1 MNAIEYWRELQREA
15 AARELRLDTEREVA
29 RWRRL
34 ADRYDRNAL
43 HTSAPDFVAGVAA
56 LVQPGESV
64 LEIGPGTGGFT
75 LPVALR
81 AGSVLGVDLSDAM
94 RAALERK
101 LAEAGNSNV
110 RLIGGEWPDVEV
122 QPHDV
127 VLAVNSLYRVAE
139 IGACIEAMTR
149 VARRRVLVGW
159 SVGHNPPV
167 LPSLVDPAGTR
178 GYRPG
183 VTYIHLLLALHEMG
197 IAADVAIHR
206 VRRWVRRG
214 SMEEATTGLLGVPDP
229 TEVER
234 REAEVLARRT
244 FRPDGAGVIHEY
256 EGQAVLIGWD
266 GAAKG

>member
-101 LAEAGNSNV
+101 LAEA
-110 RLIGGEWPDVEV
+110 
-122 QPHDV
+122 
-127 VLAVNSLYRVAE
+127 
-139 IGACIEAMTR
+139 
-149 VARRRVLVGW
+149 
-159 SVGHNPPV
+159 
-167 LPSLVDPAGTR
+167 
-178 GYRPG
+178 
-183 VTYIHLLLALHEMG
+183 
-197 IAADVAIHR
+197 
-206 VRRWVRRG
+206 
-214 SMEEATTGLLGVPDP
+214 
-229 TEVER
+229 
-234 REAEVLARRT
+234 LARRT
-244 FRPDGAGVIHEY
+244 FRPDGARVIHEY
-256 EGQAVLIGWD
+256 QGQVALIGWD